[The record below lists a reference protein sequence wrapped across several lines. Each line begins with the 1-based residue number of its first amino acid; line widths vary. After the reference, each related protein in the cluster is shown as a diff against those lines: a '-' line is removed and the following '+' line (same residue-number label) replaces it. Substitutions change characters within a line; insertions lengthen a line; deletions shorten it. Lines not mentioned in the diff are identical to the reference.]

1 MGRLRCVIEPGPVIS
16 GDLARQMA
24 HAWHGFAGL
33 AVWWVLLAALGWCTV
48 GPGLLVAFDL
58 TGAAFSVGMCW
69 GLSGLAVRVGVRWRW
84 SWTRSR

>member
-33 AVWWVLLAALGWCTV
+33 AVWWVLLAALERAR
-48 GPGLLVAFDL
+48 LILEFL
-58 TGAAFSVGMCW
+58 KGA
-69 GLSGLAVRVGVRWRW
+69 R
-84 SWTRSR
+84 